1 MAVSNSNLNTY
12 AQFPNLDQLS
22 KEERGMFIKEHNF
35 ETSLSTMV
43 AELNT
48 LINSTGSSSS
58 DIDAQK
64 TKINTALNTLTGDIE
79 STLHDLV
86 KRYINLISDETTS
99 VQAAK
104 ERIYAKIQ
112 NVIQSINVNIQN
124 RTLTYDAVMGYKLR
138 ILDAIYDMYGTFS
151 PYSDKRQGNS
161 EYFLKMGN
169 KYALRDIDE
178 GIGYRSC
185 SLSIDPSISQ
195 GEVIKICSWDSVD
208 NGTDVPTFLAEV
220 IISGDLYAFKGLVS
234 SSNKNQNGDRTVIF
248 DADYFVN
255 QDLSFAIKVFYDK
268 TNKKTVLG
276 LVYDTTSDG
285 FTSIIKLDFSINL
298 LVGSNLDFAPNCTK
312 MANAGILTFPV
323 NVDLENLDCY
333 NAAGETLVS
342 QYDSDNNYIG
352 SAKATVLRVQ
362 SGSSVTI
369 KLAIPDKKDTEYTLP
384 NIYTDEYL
392 DYIVVKVNGV
402 ERTITNNDEGDTRF
416 YLSSGLLVINNVDGI
431 VNVVAKAAAISK

>member
-22 KEERGMFIKEHNF
+22 KEERSMFIKEHEF

-64 TKINTALNTLTGDIE
+64 NKINTALNTLTGDIE

-124 RTLTYDAVMGYKLR
+124 RTLTYDAVTCYKLR

-151 PYSDKRQGNS
+151 PYSDKRQNNS
-161 EYFLKMGN
+161 KYFLKMGN

-208 NGTDVPTFLAEV
+208 NGTNVPTFLAEV

-234 SSNKNQNGDRTVIF
+234 SSSKNQNGDRTVIF

-255 QDLSFAIKVFYDK
+255 QDLPFAIKVFYDK

-298 LVGSNLDFAPNCTK
+298 LVGSNLSFAPNCTK
-312 MANAGILTFPV
+312 MANAGILTFSV
-323 NVDLENLDCY
+323 NVDLENLDCF
-333 NAAGETLVS
+333 NAAGETLVN

-352 SAKATVLRVQ
+352 SIKSTIFKVQ

-369 KLAIPDKKDTEYTLP
+369 KLSIPDKKDSEYTLP
-384 NIYTDEYL
+384 NIYTDKYL
-392 DYIVVKVNGV
+392 NYIIIKVNGV

-431 VNVVAKAAAISK
+431 VNIVAKAAAISK